1 MAGTGEEA
9 KGQEGARTGPVREHA
24 AHRADLRW
32 DEAKLRARIDGIL
45 NRHPAVGLAVGV
57 IRDGS
62 FEFYGRGFADIA
74 SGAPISKDT
83 VFRIGSITKV
93 FTAIALMQLCED
105 GLVDLHAPA
114 SNYLRSYELVSAR
127 AGFRPP
133 TLRHLLTHT
142 SGIPDVRHIV
152 DLFHPNLGVKFGE
165 PLPSL
170 AEYYRGGL
178 RVVAQPGTVFAY
190 SNHGFAT
197 LGQIIEDV
205 SGTTLER
212 YFQERIFQPLGMSDT
227 GLVRSAPIGARL
239 ATGYT
244 LGRRGAQVVPDR
256 DWIGAAGGG
265 IYSTTSDIA
274 RFAAA
279 LMRGGTN
286 GHGPVLDPAA
296 LATMFD
302 AHYRS
307 DPRLPGW
314 GLGFIRAEA
323 GGHLLVGHDGFV
335 PGFNSKFL
343 VAPDDGVGVVAF
355 TNGSKG
361 AFLWLQTELT
371 RLLRD
376 LLGVPNEVV
385 RTDIA
390 HHPEIWTEL
399 CGRYRLPPR
408 ISDLRGRLAA
418 PAGVEVLAR
427 GGHLVIRAL
436 TPVPGLYRGL
446 PLHPDD
452 EDDPYVFRLDL
463 SELGMSSVRVVFG
476 RDAASGTAAIHAEA
490 DLGGLSLIRRP
501 AAERR
506 VRLSPRR

>member
-1 MAGTGEEA
+1 
-9 KGQEGARTGPVREHA
+9 
-24 AHRADLRW
+24 L
-32 DEAKLRARIDGIL
+32 DEAMLRARINAVL
-45 NRHPAVGLAVGV
+45 NRHPAVGLAVGI

-62 FEFYGRGFADIA
+62 FEFCGRGFADIA
-74 SGAPISKDT
+74 SGVPISKNT
-83 VFRIGSITKV
+83 VFRVGSITKV
-93 FTAIALMQLCED
+93 FTAIAVMQLCEE
-105 GLVDLHAPA
+105 GLVDLDAPA
-114 SNYLRSYELVSAR
+114 GNYLRSYELVSAP
-127 AGFRPP
+127 AGFPPP

-142 SGIPDVRHIV
+142 SGIPEVRHIV
-152 DLFHPNLGVKFGE
+152 DLFHPQAGPFEGRAVLSVKFGE
-165 PLPSL
+165 PLPAV

-212 YFQERIFQPLGMSDT
+212 YFQERIFQPLGMSNT
-227 GLVRSAPIGARL
+227 GLVRSAPIAARL

-244 LGRRGAQVVPDR
+244 LGRHGAQVVPDR
-256 DWIGAAGGG
+256 DWITAAGGG

-274 RFAAA
+274 RFMTA
-279 LMRGGTN
+279 LIRGDTH

-296 LATMFD
+296 LVKMFD
-302 AHYRS
+302 AHYRP

-323 GGHLLVGHDGFV
+323 GAYRLVGHDGVV

-355 TNGSKG
+355 TNGSQG
-361 AFLWLQTELT
+361 AFLWLQTELK
-371 RLLRD
+371 RLLCD
-376 LLGVPNEVV
+376 LLGVPDEVV
-385 RTDIA
+385 RTDIP
-390 HHPEIWTEL
+390 HHPEIWTQV

-408 ISDLRGRLAA
+408 ISDLRGRLAT

-427 GGHLVIRAL
+427 GGRLMIRAL
-436 TPVPGLYRGL
+436 TPVPALYRGL

-463 SELGMSSVRVVFG
+463 SELGMSSARVVFG
-476 RDAASGTAAIHAEA
+476 RDAASGAAAIHAEA

-506 VRLSPRR
+506 LRLSPRR